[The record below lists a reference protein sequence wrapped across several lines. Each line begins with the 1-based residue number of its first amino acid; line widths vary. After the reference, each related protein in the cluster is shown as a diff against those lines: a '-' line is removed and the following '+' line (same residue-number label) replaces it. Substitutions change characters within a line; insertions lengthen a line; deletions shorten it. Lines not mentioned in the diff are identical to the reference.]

1 MGTLTDKRGTEIQ
14 MLTLGDSSDWR
25 SEVAKG
31 NLVTIWKTCSSPE
44 EMAENNLVIQNHIG
58 VLGDWPWDTKPLVT
72 AGQEISAGE
81 KDFPFSLGISW
92 GKNK

>member
-1 MGTLTDKRGTEIQ
+1 MENLDKDSNAITVLHCKMGTLTDKRGTEIQ

-58 VLGDWPWDTKPLVT
+58 VLGD
-72 AGQEISAGE
+72 
-81 KDFPFSLGISW
+81 
-92 GKNK
+92 